1 MNIKFHEI
9 SIRGISATVP
19 KNKLNLSDLK
29 NEFGLNE
36 IKRIA
41 MSTGIDSVGIALPDQ
56 RASDFCFHAANQLM
70 HELSIDSSSVDAI
83 IFVSQTPDYK
93 MPATSCVL
101 QHRLGLPKS
110 ALAFDINYGCSG
122 YIYGLYQAS
131 LLIHSKSCK
140 RVLVCVGDTISK
152 HLKPNDQKVR
162 LVFGDSGAATIVES
176 GADDIAFNIMT
187 DGSGFKNLMIAKNQD
202 DNNAYLN
209 MDGSKI
215 MEFALREVPPSID
228 SALLQM
234 QWKKEKVGIY
244 ALHQANQFM
253 LDYLRKKLDIK
264 KQQIPIAIKHY
275 GNTGPA
281 SIPLALCHHKK
292 SFNKESLSKVILSGF
307 GVGLS
312 WGSVAT
318 NFDKTFMT
326 DVSEI

>member
-1 MNIKFHEI
+1 MNIKFHGI

-19 KNKLNLSDLK
+19 KNKLNLGDLE
-29 NEFGLNE
+29 NEFGSNE

-41 MSTGIDSVGIALPDQ
+41 MSTGINSVGIALPDQ
-56 RASDFCFHAANQLM
+56 RASDFCFHAATQLM

-83 IFVSQTPDYK
+83 VFVSQTPDYK

-101 QHRLGLPKS
+101 QHRLGLPRS

-140 RVLVCVGDTISK
+140 QVLVCVGDTISK
-152 HLKPNDQKVR
+152 YLKPNDQKVR
-162 LVFGDSGAATIVES
+162 LVFGDGGAATIVEN
-176 GADDIAFNIMT
+176 GNEDIAFNILT
-187 DGSGFKNLMIAKNQD
+187 DGSGFEHLIIDEKQNG
-202 DNNAYLN
+202 NNTYLN

-215 MEFALREVPPSID
+215 MEFALREVTPSID
-228 SALLQM
+228 SVLLQM
-234 QWKKEKVGIY
+234 QWKKEGVGVY

-264 KQQIPIAIKHY
+264 KQQMPIAVKHY

-281 SIPLALCHHKK
+281 SIPLALCHHRDN
-292 SFNKESLSKVILSGF
+292 FNRDSLNKVVFSGF

-312 WGSVAT
+312 WGSIAT
-318 NFDKTFMT
+318 SLRNTVMMN
-326 DVSEI
+326 VSEI